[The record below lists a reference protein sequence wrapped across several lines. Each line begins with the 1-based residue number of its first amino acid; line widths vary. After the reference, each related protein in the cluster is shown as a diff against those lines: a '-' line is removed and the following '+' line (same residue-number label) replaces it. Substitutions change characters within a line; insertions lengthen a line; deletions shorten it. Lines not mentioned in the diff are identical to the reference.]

1 MEKVK
6 VVCEMEITVKM
17 IGGKYKALIL
27 EYLISDGTKR
37 FNEIMNYI
45 QNITQKSLTTQLR
58 ELESDGL
65 ITRKVYPEVPPK
77 VEYSISD
84 KGMTLSPILELM
96 CEWGKNNLDDHFDVM
111 HPLCD

>member
-65 ITRKVYPEVPPK
+65 ITRKVYPEIPPK

-96 CEWGKNNLDDHFDVM
+96 CKWGKDNLDDHFDVL